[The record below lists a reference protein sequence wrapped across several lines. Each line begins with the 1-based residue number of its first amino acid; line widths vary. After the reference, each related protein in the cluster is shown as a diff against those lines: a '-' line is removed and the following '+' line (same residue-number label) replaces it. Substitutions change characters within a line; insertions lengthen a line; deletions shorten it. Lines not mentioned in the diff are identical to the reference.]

1 MITFGACKLPIFET
15 TMNLME
21 TPNEA
26 LLLARDFIRNTE
38 ANLFLTGKAGTG
50 KTTFLHHLKAE
61 HAKRMIVTAP
71 TGVAAIN
78 AGGVT
83 IHSFFQL
90 PFGPQVLEAHGQSA
104 GSPDQR
110 LINRFNRDKVNIIR
124 SLDLLVIDEISMVR
138 ADLLDAIDKVLRRFR
153 WRNKPF
159 GGVQLLMI
167 GDLHQLAPVVKDTD
181 WEILKNHYESP
192 YFFSSKALRKT
203 GFVCIE
209 LEHIYRQRDSTFIN
223 LLNSIRENKLDKTT
237 INLLNS
243 RYQPD
248 FKPDLASGYITL
260 TTHNQQALRINTE
273 RMNSIDKPG
282 CVFEAEVSGDF
293 PPLSYPNEP
302 HLLLKPGAQV
312 MFVKNDASREK
323 RYYNGKIGLIT
334 HIEEGLV
341 EVQCPGDDE
350 PILTGPIEWHNYAYT
365 VDEQTE
371 EICETLLGTFT
382 QLPLKPA
389 WAITI
394 HKSQGLTFDN
404 AVIDAGAAFAH
415 GQVYVAMSRCRT
427 LEGLVLTSRIDQRC
441 LKGDLAIEGFMQ
453 EMAVQRPDRN
463 LLSTLTQQFEYNLL
477 VELNDFWPLHR
488 TLDNLEKGVRE
499 HLSALPGM
507 ELEKLV
513 NLKKACRKDLID
525 VATVF
530 SRQLKRLFDEQPD
543 LSLNHHLQE
552 RLVKACTY
560 YNATLDKLLQQSTT
574 VLLLETDNKAVKKSL
589 TESLDRWRQEWQLK
603 KACLS
608 TIDTGFQ
615 RESYLRA
622 RATASLDKGMAARK
636 QALADQEA
644 AWTETQLHP
653 DVYLRLK
660 QWRDQQAAQRHLPPY
675 LILPSKTLI
684 AIANLLPRN
693 LEQLKRV
700 KGVGKKKLDQYG
712 ADILRL
718 VNLKEA

>member
-1 MITFGACKLPIFET
+1 MPIFESR
-15 TMNLME
+15 MNPTE

-26 LLLARDFIRNTE
+26 LELARDFVRNTE

-50 KTTFLHHLKAE
+50 KTTFLHSLKAE
-61 HAKRMIVTAP
+61 HCKRMIVTAP

-90 PFGPQVLEAHGQSA
+90 PFGPQVLEAHGQT
-104 GSPDQR
+104 GGTPEQR
-110 LINRFNRDKVNIIR
+110 LINRFNRDKINIIR
-124 SLDLLVIDEISMVR
+124 SLDLLIIDEISMVR
-138 ADLLDAIDKVLRRFR
+138 ADLLDAVDGVLRRFR
-153 WRNKPF
+153 SRNKPF

-167 GDLHQLAPVVKDTD
+167 GDLHQLAPVVKESD
-181 WEILKNHYESP
+181 WDILKNHYESP

-209 LEHIYRQRDSTFIN
+209 LEHIYRQRDNTFIN
-223 LLNSIRENKLDKTT
+223 LLNSIRENRLDKTA

-248 FKPDLASGYITL
+248 FMPDLTAGYITL

-273 RMNSIDKPG
+273 RMNSIDQPG
-282 CVFEAEVSGDF
+282 CLFEAEVSGDF

-323 RYYNGKIGLIT
+323 RYYNGKIGVIT
-334 HIEEGLV
+334 NIEDGLV
-341 EVQCPGDDE
+341 EVQCPDDDE
-350 PILTGPIEWHNYAYT
+350 PIITGPIEWHNYAYT
-365 VDEQTE
+365 IDKQTE
-371 EICETLLGTFT
+371 EIIETLLGTFT

-394 HKSQGLTFDN
+394 HKSQGLTFDK

-441 LKGDLAIEGFMQ
+441 LKEDVAIDGFMQ
-453 EMAVQRPDRN
+453 EMAVQRPDRD

-477 VELNDFWPLHR
+477 IELNDFWSLIR
-488 TLDNLEKGVRE
+488 SIE
-499 HLSALPGM
+499 H
-507 ELEKLV
+507 LEKLV
-513 NLKKACRKDLID
+513 REHATALTGLDPDKLVDLKKACRKELVD
-525 VATVF
+525 VASVF

-543 LSLNHHLQE
+543 LSLNTHLQE
-552 RLVKACTY
+552 RLVKACAY
-560 YNATLDKLLQQSTT
+560 YASTLDKLKEQSK
-574 VLLLETDNKAVKKSL
+574 VAFLFETDNKAIKKSFS
-589 TESLDRWRQEWQLK
+589 EGMERWLQEWQLK
-603 KACLS
+603 KACLA

-622 RATASLDKGMAARK
+622 RATAALDKGVAAKK
-636 QALADQEA
+636 QAMAEQEA
-644 AWTETQLHP
+644 AWTETQMHP

-660 QWRDQQAAQRHLPPY
+660 QWRDQQAGQLHLPPY
-675 LILPSKTLI
+675 LILPGKTLM

-693 LEQLKRV
+693 LEQLKRI
-700 KGVGKKKLDQYG
+700 KGIGKKKLEQYG
-712 ADILRL
+712 VEILRL
-718 VNLKEA
+718 INTKNA

>member
-1 MITFGACKLPIFET
+1 
-15 TMNLME
+15 ME
-21 TPNEA
+21 QTNEA
-26 LLLARDFIRNTE
+26 LGLARDFVRDTE

-50 KTTFLHHLKAE
+50 KTTFLHSLKSE
-61 HAKRMIVTAP
+61 HSKRMIVTAP

-90 PFGPQVLEAHGQSA
+90 PFGPQILEAGNQGSSA
-104 GSPDQR
+104 PDQR
-110 LINRFNRDKVNIIR
+110 LINRFSRDKINIIR

-138 ADLLDAIDKVLRRFR
+138 ADLLDAVDKVLRRFR
-153 WRNKPF
+153 SRGKPF

-167 GDLHQLAPVVKDTD
+167 GDLHQLAPVVKETD
-181 WEILKNHYESP
+181 WEILKAHYESP

-209 LEHIYRQRDSTFIN
+209 LEHIYRQQDNHFIS
-223 LLNSIRENKLDKTT
+223 LLNKIRENKLDKAA
-237 INLLNS
+237 IDLLNS
-243 RYQPD
+243 RFQPD
-248 FKPDLASGYITL
+248 FKPDQAAGYITL

-273 RMNSIDKPG
+273 RMNGINLSG
-282 CVFEAEVSGDF
+282 TVFEAEVSGDF

-312 MFVKNDASREK
+312 MFVKNDTSREK
-323 RYYNGKIGLIT
+323 RYYNGKIGVIT
-334 HIEEGLV
+334 TIDDGVV
-341 EVQCPGDDE
+341 EVVCPGDDE
-350 PILTGPIEWHNYAYT
+350 PIITGPIEWHNYAYT
-365 VDEQTE
+365 IDAKTE
-371 EICETLLGTFT
+371 EIIETLLGTFT

-441 LKGDLAIEGFMQ
+441 LKGDQAIEGFMQ
-453 EMAVQRPDRN
+453 AMTKQRPDKN
-463 LLSTLTQQFEYNLL
+463 LLSTLTQQFEFSLL

-488 TLDNLEKGVRE
+488 HLDY
-499 HLSALPGM
+499 
-507 ELEKLV
+507 LEKLFREHQSSLPGV
-513 NLKKACRKDLID
+513 EIDKLLALKKALRKDLID

-530 SRQLKRLFDEQPD
+530 SHQLKRLFDAEPN
-543 LSLNHHLQE
+543 LSANTLLQE

-560 YNATLDKLLQQSTT
+560 YTTTLDNLKGQADDALLF
-574 VLLLETDNKAVKKSL
+574 ETDNKAVKRSL
-589 TESLDRWRQEWQLK
+589 SDGMEKWLQEWQLK
-603 KACLS
+603 KACLG
-608 TIDTGFQ
+608 TVNTGFQ
-615 RESYLRA
+615 RESYLRT
-622 RATASLDKGMAARK
+622 RATASLEKGAAAKK
-636 QALADQEA
+636 QALIEQEE
-644 AWTETQLHP
+644 AWSDTQLHP
-653 DVYLRLK
+653 DVYQRLK
-660 QWRDQQAAQRHLPPY
+660 RWRDQQGAIRHLPPY
-675 LILPSKTLI
+675 LILPSKTLM

-712 ADILRL
+712 VDILRL
-718 VNLKEA
+718 INLKEA